1 MTHAVSPA
9 LPTGRERLSE
19 VAFLCVKKSVNVLYR
34 FQPVLVFVV
43 VVLVGMLTAAASWY
57 TIDQANR
64 MSFAAMADRAV
75 QRLRDRIDNHILLIK
90 STEALFA
97 GVGDVPSAEQFR
109 IFVERLQ
116 QTEQFS
122 GVQGIG
128 FARHVP
134 TGSQSDVAI
143 ATELARNYGIAR
155 APWPET
161 SEQDRTP
168 IVLLEPQ
175 TEQNAGAL
183 GYDMFSEPTRRT
195 AIIAAMT
202 EQRMRASASLTL
214 VTPDP
219 DGGQTGFLIY
229 MPFFAGKSSQ
239 PLGLVYAPFRV
250 GNFFDS
256 ALRRIPVLP
265 IHVTAWDGEPAASN
279 MIYQSLG
286 DPGRRIGASHSVM
299 TTIDVAGQT
308 WTLEI
313 RPSEV
318 YRSPVDQTR
327 SYMLAVAAI
336 LLAAALATSS
346 HAQQRAIEV
355 GGTLRRETERALT
368 EREFLL
374 QEMKH
379 RIKNMIA
386 RVLAISR
393 QTARTS
399 ESLADFTDSFSARLQ
414 AMAASQDLLA
424 RTAWR
429 GADLKTLLCQE
440 LRQIFGDDLDED
452 NLNGPAV
459 ELNETATQAFGLA
472 FHELATNSLKY
483 GSARCSSGTLDV
495 SWALK
500 NTAGKQ
506 RALVLTWSERS
517 EMPPEPQDPDADGPK
532 GGFGTRLL
540 DATMRIEL
548 GGSIASLPHP
558 HGIDVT
564 IAVPYAN
571 VTSKPNATRPA

>member
-1 MTHAVSPA
+1 MTRAVSPA
-9 LPTGRERLSE
+9 LPIGRERLSE
-19 VAFLCVKKSVNVLYR
+19 VAFRFVKKSANVLYR

-64 MSFAAMADRAV
+64 MSFTAMADRSV

-97 GVGDVPSAEQFR
+97 GVGDVPSAGQFR

-128 FARHVP
+128 FARHVR

-143 ATELARNYGIAR
+143 STELARNYGIAR
-155 APWPET
+155 VPWPET

-175 TEQNAGAL
+175 TAQNAGAL

-195 AIIAAMT
+195 AIIAALT

-214 VTPDP
+214 VHPDP
-219 DGGQTGFLIY
+219 DDAQTGFLLY
-229 MPFFAGKSSQ
+229 MPFFVDNSSR
-239 PLGLVYAPFRV
+239 PLGFVYAPFRV
-250 GNFFDS
+250 ANFFDS

-265 IHVTAWDGEPAASN
+265 IHVTAWDGEPDASN

-286 DPGRRIGASHSVM
+286 DPGQRMGASHSVM
-299 TTIDVAGQT
+299 TSIDVAGRT

-327 SYMLAVAAI
+327 SYMLAVAAV

-355 GGTLRRETERALT
+355 GGTLRQETERALT

-399 ESLADFTDSFSARLQ
+399 DSLADFTQSFTARLQ

-429 GADLKTLLCQE
+429 GADLKTLLRQE
-440 LRQIFGDDLDED
+440 LRQIFGDDLDD
-452 NLNGPAV
+452 YNLNGPDV

-483 GSARCSSGTLDV
+483 GSARSTTGTLDV

-500 NTAGKQ
+500 NATGKQ
-506 RALVLTWSERS
+506 RELVLNWSERS
-517 EMPPEPQDPDADGPK
+517 EMPLEPQDPDASGQK
-532 GGFGTRLL
+532 SGFGTRLL

-548 GGSIASLPHP
+548 GGSIASLPDP
-558 HGIDVT
+558 YGIDVT
-564 IAVPYAN
+564 IKVPYAN
-571 VTSKPNATRPA
+571 VTSSANAARSV

>member
-1 MTHAVSPA
+1 MTHAFYPA
-9 LPTGRERLSE
+9 LPIPRERLSE
-19 VAFLCVKKSVNVLYR
+19 IAFRVVKKSGNVLYR

-43 VVLVGMLTAAASWY
+43 VALVGMLTAAASWY

-64 MSFAAMADRAV
+64 MSFTAMAERAV
-75 QRLRDRIDNHILLIK
+75 QRLNDRMDNHILLIK

-97 GVGDVPSAEQFR
+97 GVGDVPSAEKFR
-109 IFVERLQ
+109 VFVDRLQ
-116 QTEQFS
+116 QTDQFS
-122 GVQGIG
+122 GVEGIG
-128 FARHVP
+128 FARYVP
-134 TGSQSDVAI
+134 TGSPSDVAI
-143 ATELARNYGIAR
+143 STELARNYGVAR
-155 APWPET
+155 TPWPET
-161 SEQDRTP
+161 SEQNRTP

-175 TEQNAGAL
+175 TERNAKAL

-195 AIIAAMT
+195 AIMAALT

-214 VTPDP
+214 VHPDP
-219 DGGQTGFLIY
+219 DDAQTGFLIL
-229 MPFFAGKSSQ
+229 MPFFAENTNR
-239 PLGLVYAPFRV
+239 PLGLVYAPFRFA
-250 GNFFDS
+250 NFFDS

-265 IHVTAWDGEPAASN
+265 IHVTAWDGKPDASN
-279 MIYQSLG
+279 LIFQSLG
-286 DPGRRIGASHSVM
+286 DPGQRLGASHSVM
-299 TTIDVAGQT
+299 TSIQVAGQT

-355 GGTLRRETERALT
+355 GGTLRQETERALT

-393 QTARTS
+393 QTARSS
-399 ESLADFTDSFSARLQ
+399 ESLTDFTQSFTARLQ

-429 GADLKTLLCQE
+429 GGDLKTLLRQE
-440 LRQIFGDDLDED
+440 LRQIFGDDLDEYH
-452 NLNGPAV
+452 LHGPEV

-483 GSARCSSGTLDV
+483 GSARSTSGSLDV
-495 SWALK
+495 SWTLT
-500 NTAGKQ
+500 NPTGQQ
-506 RALVLTWSERS
+506 RELVLNWSERS
-517 EMPPEPQDPDADGPK
+517 EMALEPQDPDAGAPK
-532 GGFGTRLL
+532 SGFGTRLL

-548 GGSIASLPHP
+548 GGSIASVPDP

-564 IAVPYAN
+564 IKVPYAN
-571 VTSKPNATRPA
+571 VTSKPNATKPA